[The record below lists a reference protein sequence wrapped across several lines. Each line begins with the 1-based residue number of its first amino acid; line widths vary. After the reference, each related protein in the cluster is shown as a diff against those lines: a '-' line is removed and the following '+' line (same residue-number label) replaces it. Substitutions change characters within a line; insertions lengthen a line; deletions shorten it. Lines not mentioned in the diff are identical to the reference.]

1 MSGEELVTGFTQIFG
16 FKMQLTFSRTFFK
29 TIISFSRNKV
39 IKQVFNS
46 DPKTQEQSFFRGTLQ
61 TYGRGWIRFEKK
73 IHL

>member
-46 DPKTQEQSFFRGTLQ
+46 DPKRRNKAFFEVRCKHT
-61 TYGRGWIRFEKK
+61 EEVE
-73 IHL
+73 